1 MGPAADVPAA
11 AVGARRVAWL
21 SPRGR
26 LGRVGSPEC

>member
-11 AVGARRVAWL
+11 AVGACRVAWL